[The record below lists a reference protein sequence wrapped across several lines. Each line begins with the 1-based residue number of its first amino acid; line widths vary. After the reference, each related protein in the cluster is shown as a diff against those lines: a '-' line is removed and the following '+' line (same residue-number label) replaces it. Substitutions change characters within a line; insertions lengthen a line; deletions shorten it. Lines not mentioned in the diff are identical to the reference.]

1 VETADAFLTWGWRD
15 DKPKCE
21 SAFILKTAGR
31 SQGRWNPRGGV
42 LLIETCLPHL
52 LSAWDPYPEFAT
64 YQEEQFQFAERLPEA
79 IRRVMTV
86 RLHAEYKR
94 HPWREDERWRRRQP
108 EVALDYGTTPISALI
123 RGNRLVVHSYD
134 STGILETLSL
144 NTPTMCFW
152 SGGLTHL
159 RDSAIPFYELL
170 AAAGILHET
179 PQAAADKIGE
189 VWNDVGAWW
198 KSGVVQESRQ
208 KFCERYARTIP
219 RPVRTLARLLLDHSS
234 VLH

>member
-1 VETADAFLTWGWRD
+1 
-15 DKPKCE
+15 
-21 SAFILKTAGR
+21 
-31 SQGRWNPRGGV
+31 
-42 LLIETCLPHL
+42 
-52 LSAWDPYPEFAT
+52 
-64 YQEEQFQFAERLPEA
+64 
-79 IRRVMTV
+79 MTV

-108 EVALDYGTTPISALI
+108 EVALDDGTIPISALI
-123 RGNRLVVHSYD
+123 RESRLVVHSYD

-159 RDSAIPFYELL
+159 RDCAIPFYELL
-170 AAAGILHET
+170 AAAGILHDT
-179 PQAAADKIGE
+179 PQAAADKIAE

-208 KFCERYARTIP
+208 KFCERYARTEP
-219 RPVRTLARLLLDHSS
+219 RPVRTLTRLLLDHSS
-234 VLH
+234 AVSRGH